1 MKFKV
6 GDLCKVIDNTHCHF
20 FSIGEIVCVIGEGDR
35 AIECE
40 STDGMERWIVNAEDI
55 ELISKTQTIEIKQKK
70 NNVSAVLF
78 ENGQYI
84 KHANAYCNPSDTFNF
99 EIGRDLAVKRLLG
112 IEDKPLKEKFKL
124 YLRINFTGTKCGN
137 IGEETIQVDL
147 ANNKLFVGDTVDIYK
162 ETRGYLGERSV
173 VKNEDYKSGAIQG
186 VANRIFQNG
195 KNEEYTIIKK
205 RSYKDVTNG
214 EIVGSVKYIK
224 EEI

>member
-70 NNVSAVLF
+70 NKVSAVLF

-99 EIGRDLAVKRLLG
+99 KIGRDLAIKRLLD
-112 IEDKPLKEKFKL
+112 IEDKFKPYLKL
-124 YLRINFTGTKCGN
+124 SFTGTKRGN
-137 IGEETIQVDL
+137 KDL
-147 ANNKLFVGDTVDIYK
+147 
-162 ETRGYLGERSV
+162 S
-173 VKNEDYKSGAIQG
+173 
-186 VANRIFQNG
+186 
-195 KNEEYTIIKK
+195 
-205 RSYKDVTNG
+205 
-214 EIVGSVKYIK
+214 
-224 EEI
+224 